1 MCAAFLGWLLLLGL
15 SLGSLLER
23 LRTQAQRSTQPP
35 GSLLPP
41 PDAGGKAGAADADSA
56 VCLVS
61 YLDRTALP
69 PSAAGRAEHLPW
81 HYCGFI
87 VRVLSVPPALH
98 SGYEAYCAACLQEE
112 DVGWLPLGRA
122 LSLDVR
128 AAQTARTAPAAAEA
142 PFIPELQSEA
152 ASGAGAMLPRMQAGP
167 SFYVRR
173 GHAGAL

>member
-128 AAQTARTAPAAAEA
+128 AAQAARAAPAAAGA
-142 PFIPELQSEA
+142 PLIPELQSPA
-152 ASGAGAMLPRMQAGP
+152 ASGAGAMLPRTQAGP